1 MTGGGH
7 LEEYFKDMD
16 MNLWIIQTQLDNGMK
31 ASGCMKLARRSLES
45 ILGELGRNSL
55 VKKCRSLAGY
65 GYEPEEWEKRM
76 IGYAREFM
84 LLLFRGAGVLETV
97 VEANRELEGMRGKA
111 EAEGMSRDWNWLFRR
126 MERLKVKLYRYS
138 MQDRM
143 VADCSRLL
151 AECKGDI
158 DRDLGELDRG
168 DGEKIEKLAR
178 DFDTAVKC
186 IMYIERQLTL
196 KDLEKCQLKGFAEE
210 VNEYMRCLKDVA
222 WKSDS
227 PFWYVAEPA
236 GTA

>member
-1 MTGGGH
+1 M
-7 LEEYFKDMD
+7 EEYFKDMD
-16 MNLWIIQTQLDNGMK
+16 RNLWIIQTQLDNGMK
-31 ASGCMKLARRSLES
+31 PAGCMKLARRSLES
-45 ILGELGRNSL
+45 ILGELKSNSL

-65 GYEPEEWEKRM
+65 GYEPEEWEKRL

-97 VEANRELEGMRGKA
+97 VETNRELAGMRGKA
-111 EAEGMSRDWNWLFRR
+111 EAEGVSRDWNWLFRR
-126 MERLKVKLYRYS
+126 MERLRVKLYRYS

-143 VADCSRLL
+143 VAECSKLL
-151 AECKGDI
+151 AECKSGI
-158 DRDLGELDRG
+158 DRDLGALDGG
-168 DGEKIEKLAR
+168 DGEIIEKLAQ

-196 KDLEKCQLKGFAEE
+196 KDLENCQLKGFAEE

-222 WKSDS
+222 WNSDP

-236 GTA
+236 WTA